1 MWLAYCRSKCYNAK
15 VVQKVDVQAEAF
27 LKEFITIT
35 NREQCQ
41 EGVTF
46 PQKR

>member
-1 MWLAYCRSKCYNAK
+1 M
-15 VVQKVDVQAEAF
+15 QAEAF

-35 NREQCQ
+35 NREQYQ